1 MTSIK
6 FIEPNELKNIIKDK
20 TKIPGKDYLIVD
32 VRDEDYS
39 VTAIY
44 NFILKKSDFGN
55 IPNSVNKPSSEIN
68 DSLESLI
75 SDYIPQLIFT
85 CALSQVRGPKCARI
99 YSERIALKNVKTD
112 QKVLVLRGGVAGWQ
126 KENGQDIELMENY
139 DREHWV
145 LEIYSER
152 IALKNVKTDQK
163 VLVLRGGVAG
173 WQKENGQ
180 DIELM
185 ENYDRE
191 HWVLEYGDY

>member
-39 VTAIY
+39 
-44 NFILKKSDFGN
+44 
-55 IPNSVNKPSSEIN
+55 PSSEIN

-145 LEIYSER
+145 LE
-152 IALKNVKTDQK
+152 
-163 VLVLRGGVAG
+163 
-173 WQKENGQ
+173 
-180 DIELM
+180 
-185 ENYDRE
+185 
-191 HWVLEYGDY
+191 YGDY

>member
-145 LEIYSER
+145 LE
-152 IALKNVKTDQK
+152 
-163 VLVLRGGVAG
+163 
-173 WQKENGQ
+173 
-180 DIELM
+180 
-185 ENYDRE
+185 
-191 HWVLEYGDY
+191 YGDY

>member
-39 VTAIY
+39 G
-44 NFILKKSDFGN
+44 GN

-145 LEIYSER
+145 LE
-152 IALKNVKTDQK
+152 
-163 VLVLRGGVAG
+163 
-173 WQKENGQ
+173 
-180 DIELM
+180 
-185 ENYDRE
+185 
-191 HWVLEYGDY
+191 YGDY